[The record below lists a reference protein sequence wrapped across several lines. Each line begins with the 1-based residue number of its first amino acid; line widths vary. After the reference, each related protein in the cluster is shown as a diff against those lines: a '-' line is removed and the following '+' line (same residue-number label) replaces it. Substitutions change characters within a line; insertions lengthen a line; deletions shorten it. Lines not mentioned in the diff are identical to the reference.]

1 MADDTYQPKVYREQ
15 GGDRQVVASSGSL
28 DVESGGEIDIE
39 SGGALKLAGTE
50 VTADAGELN
59 IMDGVLATTAEL
71 NRVLDVS
78 TRIVTLTGDT
88 AITEALHEGKIILLG
103 EVGGDAQL
111 TATLPAATGS
121 GAVYK
126 FIVSVVNTSNY
137 VIKVVGND
145 TMDGNILTNSTTDNP
160 DLSQFWAT
168 AIDSDTITLNA
179 TTKGGLSIGDF
190 IELIDMAADQWAVW
204 GITTTSGASEVTPFS
219 AGVS

>member
-15 GGDRQVVASSGSL
+15 GGDRQVVASGGSM
-28 DVESGGEIDIE
+28 DVESGGELDIE

-50 VTADAGELN
+50 VTAGA
-59 IMDGVLATTAEL
+59 AEL
-71 NRVLDVS
+71 NRAADVS

-137 VIKVVGND
+137 IIKVVGND

-168 AIDSDTITLNA
+168 ADDSDTITLNA

-204 GITTTSGASEVTPFS
+204 GITTTSRASEVTPFS